1 MKKTRNRILCGL
13 LAAVIAVSGWNPG
26 TEVRTFA
33 AGSYQSAIDKAKQE
47 KEALEKKKQ
56 EMADKIA
63 ALQSDK
69 KSTEEYIK
77 KVDEELSNAY
87 LEMTALEE
95 SIAACDKNLR
105 ETEIELSEAI
115 ETKNNQYATM
125 KARIKYMYEN
135 GETSFWEIFT
145 GANSLEDLLNQVEY
159 RAQIAAYDDSLL
171 KRYEASCEAVKKK
184 EEQYEYERVMLNAEK
199 EKQQLQIESLNQLV
213 MAKAQ
218 YVEELTQSLG
228 ISEEQYFE
236 YYEEIENKTLEI
248 ADLEEKER
256 KRVEEEERKRR
267 EEEER
272 RKREEEERRRR
283 EEELKKLGLT
293 DETNLDNILW
303 PFPSDHNVY
312 SKFGYRTSPITGKKE
327 YHSGIDI
334 GGAYGAD
341 IVAALAGKVITAKWS
356 AMNGYHI
363 VIDHGNGIT
372 THYLHASKLLVSVG
386 DYVRQGQTIMK
397 CGSTGWSTAPHLH
410 FTTKINGTLVDP
422 LDYLKP

>member
-69 KSTEEYIK
+69 KSPEEYIK

-125 KARIKYMYEN
+125 KARIKYMYVN

-159 RAQIAAYDDSLL
+159 RAQIAAYDDSL
-171 KRYEASCEAVKKK
+171 
-184 EEQYEYERVMLNAEK
+184 
-199 EKQQLQIESLNQLV
+199 
-213 MAKAQ
+213 
-218 YVEELTQSLG
+218 
-228 ISEEQYFE
+228 
-236 YYEEIENKTLEI
+236 
-248 ADLEEKER
+248 
-256 KRVEEEERKRR
+256 
-267 EEEER
+267 
-272 RKREEEERRRR
+272 
-283 EEELKKLGLT
+283 
-293 DETNLDNILW
+293 
-303 PFPSDHNVY
+303 
-312 SKFGYRTSPITGKKE
+312 
-327 YHSGIDI
+327 
-334 GGAYGAD
+334 
-341 IVAALAGKVITAKWS
+341 
-356 AMNGYHI
+356 
-363 VIDHGNGIT
+363 
-372 THYLHASKLLVSVG
+372 
-386 DYVRQGQTIMK
+386 
-397 CGSTGWSTAPHLH
+397 
-410 FTTKINGTLVDP
+410 
-422 LDYLKP
+422 